1 MFCPKCGK
9 ENKDGAKFCAGCG
22 NPLPVLQN
30 APLTEPPGINPDSGK
45 PSKKGKGKK
54 KWIFI
59 GAGAAALII
68 AAAVVMILFWGKGGT
83 GKGTQEEY
91 LEAAENYGEVNASL
105 IEVAESIGDED
116 MTTDEKAQLYL
127 DALEELEEEGLIQE
141 SSVVYDESI
150 SEISYNYADGAAG
163 GILLEEIE
171 EETSGY
177 GTDSY
182 ITSYKDDGYAA
193 TVTSDPVS
201 FDIEGYPYE
210 EENLSAY
217 VCWGLGEG
225 YEDELEFMEGS
236 VINWNKAYLT
246 TQIDYDLTLA
256 ELRNDLAGYDLVV
269 IQLHGYAGCGYPV
282 LDEAV
287 SWADAAFYA
296 SDEAIDLLLTEEEIA
311 TIEDLQSG
319 RVEMK
324 LTSLNGWST
333 FNYIICPDF
342 FTYYYGDNGLEDTIV
357 WLGCCDGYL
366 YDDLVNSV
374 YDCGADAVLAC
385 TESVI
390 TYYNIFCLDA
400 FVYSLLYG
408 NTVDE
413 SLSLAQSAYGTNDNI
428 FAQSFLGETDDT
440 PSEIRY
446 CEGSADITLVT
457 LTQEAID
464 ALSGTR
470 ITDKTSLY
478 QAYYDKLLEYEAL
491 WGTSDRSYDED
502 TSYVG
507 LTGLCFAHLIDMDG
521 DGEEELLL
529 GYQDSYITDYEI
541 ELELWADVDGELTL
555 VSSPD
560 LASLDGGSFLFNMI
574 TELDGTY
581 YIVNGDLGNG
591 GGGTFYLYSYSDGK
605 LSLSKTLVAGGE
617 GECSIDGESVSVD
630 EAWEL
635 ADEIYNNAQYY
646 YFYEFTYYSDP
657 TDFTMA
663 DDELEVTLKILM
675 DYLGIGTSSSA
686 SGSSDDWA
694 SIYLDFL
701 EDEITVG
708 DGIWSGYTEAY
719 YYEYYSEGIL
729 DYIGFGLIYV
739 NDDKIPELVMYG
751 GSEADGMLIFT
762 IGNDGEIDVI
772 MSERTA
778 SFYYAEY
785 GNLLVNSAG
794 VTGWSWDYIY
804 AIEDGSWVQ
813 LARGDYEYY
822 DADEDGTLEYYW
834 NDEEVTE
841 EEYEENLSSYEAGLS
856 MTYPE
861 SDPEYDLSELKEY
874 LNAQ

>member
-22 NPLPVLQN
+22 NPLQVLQN
-30 APLTEPPGINPDSGK
+30 APLTEPPGTDPDPEK

-59 GAGAAALII
+59 GAGAAAIII
-68 AAAVVMILFWGKGGT
+68 AAAVVMILFWGKGRAGE
-83 GKGTQEEY
+83 KTQEEEY
-91 LEAAENYGEVNASL
+91 LRAIENYENVEGQLSELILSADYAS
-105 IEVAESIGDED
+105 ED
-116 MTTDEKAQLYL
+116 TQTKAQLAL
-127 DALEELEEEGLIQE
+127 ALLEELEDDGEIAEESIE
-141 SSVVYDESI
+141 YDEDEQI
-150 SEISYNYADGAAG
+150 ICYCYADGSYGAVMLEDIAEDVAG
-163 GILLEEIE
+163 TGTDDFVSEYDENGLIVNYNRIPEFDVSGSPYEDEYSVLIMYGFGYEDIQALLEEDE
-171 EETSGY
+171 QRWS
-177 GTDSY
+177 
-182 ITSYKDDGYAA
+182 
-193 TVTSDPVS
+193 
-201 FDIEGYPYE
+201 EGY
-210 EENLSAY
+210 LS
-217 VCWGLGEG
+217 V
-225 YEDELEFMEGS
+225 DLETECTVEKFRTM
-236 VINWNKAYLT
+236 
-246 TQIDYDLTLA
+246 
-256 ELRNDLAGYDLVV
+256 LAGYDYIS
-269 IQLHGYAGCGYPV
+269 IQLHGLLYYDKSTILLQEKADSCDMEMW
-282 LDEAV
+282 LDRTLNLVGVVNMNDGTKRYFLTGEFF
-287 SWADAAFYA
+287 SFYYDD
-296 SDEAIDLLLTEEEIA
+296 DEEL
-311 TIEDLQSG
+311 
-319 RVEMK
+319 
-324 LTSLNGWST
+324 
-333 FNYIICPDF
+333 
-342 FTYYYGDNGLEDTIV
+342 DNTIV
-357 WLGCCDGYL
+357 WIGSCSGFYEDS
-366 YDDLVNSV
+366 LVEGFSKG
-374 YDCGADAVLAC
+374 GAEAVIGC
-385 TESVI
+385 TETVNCN
-390 TYYNIFCLDA
+390 YGCYMQDA
-400 FVYSLLYG
+400 FMYSLLCG
-408 NTVDE
+408 NTVGE
-413 SLSLAQSAYGTNDNI
+413 SLE
-428 FAQSFLGETDDT
+428 FAKSMLGENDAVFLKNYKNVEDTDPAEFRIYTDVDWD
-440 PSEIRY
+440 PEN
-446 CEGSADITLVT
+446 ITFVT

-502 TSYVG
+502 TGYVQ
-507 LTGLCFAHLIDMDG
+507 LEGLCFAHLIDMDG

-529 GYQDSYITDYEI
+529 GYQDSYISDYEI
-541 ELELWADVDGELTL
+541 GLELWADVDGELTL

-657 TDFTMA
+657 TDFAMA

-694 SIYLDFL
+694 ETYLDFL
-701 EDEITVG
+701 EEEVTI
-708 DGIWSGYTEAY
+708 SEYTWL
-719 YYEYYSEGIL
+719 YYSETYSYEYFEGNPY
-729 DYIGFGLIYV
+729 DYVGFGLIYV
-739 NDDKIPELVMYG
+739 NDDDIPELVMYG
-751 GSEADGMLIFT
+751 TSEATGMLIFT
-762 IGNDGEIDVI
+762 IDEDGEIDVI
-772 MSERTA
+772 MSERTN
-778 SFYYAEY
+778 SFYYAKK

-794 VTGWSWDYIY
+794 VSGWSFDYIY
-804 AIEDGSWVQ
+804 TIEDGKWVQ